1 MRLGKNEVVGVE
13 RHRWKSWRKITHP
26 GMILTFDMIVETC
39 YSCDS
44 DTGECKD
51 TSLAGES
58 SIMMLYD
65 VTSEFQLSFYK
76 ITETFV

>member
-1 MRLGKNEVVGVE
+1 
-13 RHRWKSWRKITHP
+13 
-26 GMILTFDMIVETC
+26 MILTFDMIVEAC

-65 VTSEFQLSFYK
+65 VTSEFQLSFYN